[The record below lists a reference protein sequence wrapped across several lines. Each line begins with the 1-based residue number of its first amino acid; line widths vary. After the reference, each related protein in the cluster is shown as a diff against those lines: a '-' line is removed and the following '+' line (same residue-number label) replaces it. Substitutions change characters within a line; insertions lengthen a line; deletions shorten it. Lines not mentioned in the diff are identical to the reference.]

1 MLRLTLTQMRAS
13 AGRLVAAG
21 IAILLGTAFVAATLM
36 AGAVME
42 RTTHDTVTSRYADAD
57 LVLTGDAITTE
68 QVEQVRHADQVAAA
82 DPMSVIGG
90 QLEAGARTEYTNL
103 GATASDDRL
112 DNTTLTEGELPTQTG
127 QIAVA
132 EGVAERLGLSIGD
145 EFTLIQEHWQ
155 PTDDGD
161 GTVSTEDRPMTVVGL
176 LASPD
181 TYLFPPTEGLV
192 TPSDFAEISAYSA
205 PDQAGLYSEVMVAV
219 PPGAD
224 ASAVAGELSEL
235 VGSGVQVQ
243 TVAQIAEE
251 QTAKLTGSDL
261 TMLALLL
268 AFAAVALIV
277 AALVIANTFQVLVAQ
292 RTRTLAL
299 LRCVGADR
307 RQIHTSVLTEAAIL
321 GVLSSLAGVGV
332 GIALMAVGLRVLAG
346 SDAQIPLSTDLVI
359 TPAAVIVP
367 IVTGL
372 VVTVAAALLPARL
385 ATRVAPLA
393 ALRPADAPPTSRAS
407 KVRIAL
413 AAAAVVGGGALL
425 ALGLYIA
432 RPTSGADTLI
442 IALGVGMLGGLLALF
457 GLLLGCILIVP
468 ALIRLVGRLVQRH
481 VPARV
486 AVANAVRNPRRS
498 AATASALVIGVTLV
512 TMMSTGALAAGNALT
527 SELDSRF
534 PVDLEVSTAGGM
546 RDEQVQAVTTTDGVT
561 DTALL
566 ASTATTGNLPDSG
579 EVGIDVAAVAT
590 GDLSAVV
597 RSTDA
602 TAGLAE
608 GTLVIGDQLATN
620 YQLASGDEVTLTGR
634 SDEEVTLT
642 VAVTSLDGNTALV
655 TPEVLTRLDPDAG
668 PSILWARVAEQGE
681 YDTVMSVQGNLTEA
695 SQGLEDADTPMV
707 NGAAVERAG
716 YQQVVDT
723 ILAVVIG
730 LLAVSVVIA
739 LIGVANTLSLSVLE
753 RRRESAMLRA
763 LGLTR
768 SQLRG
773 MLAIEGLMIA
783 GAGALIGIVA
793 GLVFGW
799 AGSAIVLAQMAEV
812 PLVVPWRDLGLVA
825 LVSLAAGL
833 LASAL
838 PARSAARTP
847 PAAALAVD

>member
-1 MLRLTLTQMRAS
+1 MLRLTLTQMRSS

-42 RTTHDTVTSRYADAD
+42 RTTHDSVTSRYADAD
-57 LVLTGDAITTE
+57 LVLTGNAITTE
-68 QVEQVRHADQVAAA
+68 QVEQVRSTDQVVAA
-82 DPMSVIGG
+82 DPMTVIGG
-90 QLEAGARTEYTNL
+90 QFEAGARTEYVNL

-112 DNTTLTEGELPTQTG
+112 DSSALTQGDLPTQTG

-132 EGVAERLGLSIGD
+132 EGVAERLGLEIGD
-145 EFTLIQEHWQ
+145 EFTLVQEQWQ
-155 PTDDGD
+155 STDDGD
-161 GTVSTEDRPMTVVGL
+161 GTIATEDRPMTAVGL
-176 LASPD
+176 LASPQ
-181 TYLFPPTEGLV
+181 TYLFAPTEGLV
-192 TPSDFAEISAYSA
+192 TPGDFADIFAYSA
-205 PDQAGLYSEVMVAV
+205 PEENGNSTEVMVAV
-219 PPGAD
+219 EPGAD
-224 ASAVAGELSEL
+224 VSAVADELSGL
-235 VGSGVQVQ
+235 ASGGVQVQ
-243 TVAQIAEE
+243 TVDEIAEE
-251 QTAKLTGSDL
+251 QTAALTGSDL

-307 RQIHTSVLTEAAIL
+307 RQIHASVLTEAVIL
-321 GVLSSLAGVGV
+321 GVLSSLAGVGFGV
-332 GIALMAVGLRVLAG
+332 ALMAVGLRVLAG
-346 SDAQIPLSTDLVI
+346 SDAQLPLSTDLVI

-367 IVTGL
+367 VLTGL

-393 ALRPADAPPTSRAS
+393 ALRPADASPTSHAS
-407 KVRIAL
+407 KVRIAI
-413 AAAAVVGGGALL
+413 AAAAVFGGGALL
-425 ALGLYIA
+425 ALGVSIA
-432 RPTSGADTLI
+432 RPESGADTLI

-457 GLLLGCILIVP
+457 GLLLGCVLIVP
-468 ALIRLVGRLVQRH
+468 ALIRLVGRLLQRN

-512 TMMSTGALAAGNALT
+512 TMMSTGALAASSALS

-534 PVDLEVSTAGGM
+534 PVDLEVSTAGAL
-546 RDEQVQAVTTTDGVT
+546 RDEQVQTVTTTDGVA

-566 ASTATTGNLPDSG
+566 ATTAATGDLPDIG
-579 EVGIDVAAVAT
+579 EVEMDVAAVAT
-590 GDLSAVV
+590 GDLTTVV

-602 TAGLAE
+602 TAGLGE
-608 GTLVIGDQLATN
+608 DTIVVGHQLAES
-620 YQLASGDEVTLTGR
+620 YQLDSGDELTLSGR
-634 SDEEVTLT
+634 SEEGVTLT
-642 VAVTSLDGNTALV
+642 VSVTSLDGNTSIV
-655 TPEVLTRLDPDAG
+655 TPDVLARLDPDAET
-668 PSILWARVAEQGE
+668 SMLWARVGDQGE
-681 YDTVMSVQGNLTEA
+681 YDTVMAVQSALTEA
-695 SQGLEDADTPMV
+695 SQSLDGADTPLV

-716 YQQVVDT
+716 YQQVVNT

-753 RRRESAMLRA
+753 RRRESAMMRA

-768 SQLRG
+768 GQLRG

-812 PLVVPWRDLGLVA
+812 PLVVPWRDLALVVV
-825 LVSLAAGL
+825 VSLAAGL

>member
-1 MLRLTLTQMRAS
+1 MLRLTLTQMRSA

-21 IAILLGTAFVAATLM
+21 IAILLGTAFVAAALM

-42 RTTHDTVTSRYADAD
+42 RTTHDSVTSRYADAD
-57 LVLTGDAITTE
+57 LVLSGDAITTE
-68 QVEQVRHADQVAAA
+68 QVDQVRSTGQVAAA
-82 DPMSVIGG
+82 DPMTQAGG
-90 QLEAGARTEYTNL
+90 RLEAGSRTEYVTL

-112 DNTTLTEGELPTQTG
+112 DSTTLTQGDLPTQTG

-145 EFTLIQEHWQ
+145 DFTLVQEQWQ
-155 PTDDGD
+155 PTDDG
-161 GTVSTEDRPMTVVGL
+161 GTTATEDRTLTVVGL
-176 LASPD
+176 LASPE
-181 TYLFPPTEGLV
+181 TYLFPPTAGIL
-192 TPSDFAEISAYSA
+192 TPSDLAEVLAYSA
-205 PDQAGLYSEVMVAV
+205 PDQAGTTSEVMVALE
-219 PPGAD
+219 PGAD
-224 ASAVAGELSEL
+224 AGTVAAELSE
-235 VGSGVQVQ
+235 VGGSGVQVQ
-243 TVAQIAEE
+243 TVEEIAEQ
-251 QTAKLTGSDL
+251 QTAELTGSDL

-307 RQIHTSVLTEAAIL
+307 RQIHASVLTEAAIL
-321 GVLSSLAGVGV
+321 GVLSSLAGVGF

-346 SDAQIPLSTDLVI
+346 SDAQIPLSTDLVV

-367 IVTGL
+367 VLTGL

-393 ALRPADAPPTSRAS
+393 ALRPADAPPTSHAS

-413 AAAAVVGGGALL
+413 AATAVVGGGALL
-425 ALGLYIA
+425 AGGVAIA
-432 RPTSGADTLI
+432 GSGGDSDLLI

-457 GLLLGCILIVP
+457 GLLLGCVLIVP
-468 ALIRLVGRLVQRH
+468 ALIRLVGRLLRRN

-512 TMMSTGALAAGNALT
+512 TMMSTGALAASNALT

-534 PVDLEVSTAGGM
+534 PVDLEVSTASDL
-546 RDEQVQAVTTTDGVT
+546 RDEQVQAVTSADGVA

-566 ASTATTGNLPDSG
+566 ASTAATGTLPDVG
-579 EVGIDVAAVAT
+579 EVSMDVAAVAT
-590 GDLSAVV
+590 GDLNDVV

-608 GTLVIGDQLATN
+608 DTIVVGHQLAGN
-620 YQLASGDEVTLTGR
+620 LQLDSGDDLTLTGR
-634 SDEEVTLT
+634 SEEEVTLT
-642 VAVTSLDGNTALV
+642 VAVTSLDGTTSLV
-655 TPEVLTRLDPDAG
+655 TPDVLSRLDPDAA
-668 PSILWARVAEQGE
+668 PSILWARVADQGE
-681 YDTVMSVQGNLTEA
+681 YDTVMAVQSGLTEA
-695 SQGLEDADTPMV
+695 SQSLDGADTPVV
-707 NGAAVERAG
+707 NGAAVERAE
-716 YQQVVDT
+716 YQQVVNT
-723 ILAVVIG
+723 LLAVVIG

-768 SQLRG
+768 GQLRG

-799 AGSAIVLAQMAEV
+799 AGSAIVLAQMTEV

>member
-1 MLRLTLTQMRAS
+1 MLRLTLTQMRSA

-21 IAILLGTAFVAATLM
+21 IAILLGTAFVAAALM

-42 RTTHDTVTSRYADAD
+42 RTTHDSVTSRYADAD
-57 LVLTGDAITTE
+57 LVLSGDAITTE
-68 QVEQVRHADQVAAA
+68 QVDQVRSTGQVAAA
-82 DPMSVIGG
+82 DPMTQAGG
-90 QLEAGARTEYTNL
+90 RLEAGSRTEYVTL

-112 DNTTLTEGELPTQTG
+112 DSTTLTQGDLPTQTG

-145 EFTLIQEHWQ
+145 DFTLVQEQWQ
-155 PTDDGD
+155 PTDDG
-161 GTVSTEDRPMTVVGL
+161 GTTATEDRTLTVVGL
-176 LASPD
+176 LASPE
-181 TYLFPPTEGLV
+181 TYLFPPTAGIL
-192 TPSDFAEISAYSA
+192 TPSDLAEVLAYSA
-205 PDQAGLYSEVMVAV
+205 PDQAGTTSEVMVALE
-219 PPGAD
+219 PGAD
-224 ASAVAGELSEL
+224 AGTVAAELSE
-235 VGSGVQVQ
+235 VGGSGVQVQ
-243 TVAQIAEE
+243 TVEEIAEQ
-251 QTAKLTGSDL
+251 QTAELTGSDL

-307 RQIHTSVLTEAAIL
+307 RQIHASVLTEAAIL
-321 GVLSSLAGVGV
+321 GVLSSLAGVGF

-346 SDAQIPLSTDLVI
+346 SDAQIPLSTDLVV

-367 IVTGL
+367 VLTGL

-393 ALRPADAPPTSRAS
+393 ALRPADAPPTSHAS

-413 AAAAVVGGGALL
+413 AATAVVGGGALL
-425 ALGLYIA
+425 AGGVAIA
-432 RPTSGADTLI
+432 GSGGDSDLLI

-457 GLLLGCILIVP
+457 GLLLGCVLIVP
-468 ALIRLVGRLVQRH
+468 ALIRLVGRLLRRN

-512 TMMSTGALAAGNALT
+512 TMMSTGALAASNALT

-534 PVDLEVSTAGGM
+534 PVDLEVSTASDL
-546 RDEQVQAVTTTDGVT
+546 RDEQVQAVTSADGVA

-566 ASTATTGNLPDSG
+566 ASTAATGTLPDVG
-579 EVGIDVAAVAT
+579 EVSMDVAAVAT
-590 GDLSAVV
+590 GDLNDVV

-608 GTLVIGDQLATN
+608 DTIVVGHQLAGN
-620 YQLASGDEVTLTGR
+620 LQLDSGDDLTLTGR
-634 SDEEVTLT
+634 SEEEVTLT
-642 VAVTSLDGNTALV
+642 VAVTSLDGTTSLV
-655 TPEVLTRLDPDAG
+655 TPDVLSRLDPDAA
-668 PSILWARVAEQGE
+668 PSILWARVADQGE
-681 YDTVMSVQGNLTEA
+681 YDTVMAVQSGLTEA
-695 SQGLEDADTPMV
+695 SQSLDGADTPVV
-707 NGAAVERAG
+707 NGAAVERAA

-768 SQLRG
+768 GQLRG

-799 AGSAIVLAQMAEV
+799 AGSAIVLAQMTEV

>member
-1 MLRLTLTQMRAS
+1 MRAS

-21 IAILLGTAFVAATLM
+21 IAILLGTAFVAASLM

-42 RTTHDTVTSRYADAD
+42 RTTYDAVTSQYADAD
-57 LVLTGDAITTE
+57 LVLSGDAITPE
-68 QVEQVRHADQVAAA
+68 QVDQVRHTDQVAAA
-82 DPMSVIGG
+82 DPMTRVGG
-90 QLEAGARTEYTNL
+90 QLEAGARTEYASL
-103 GATASDDRL
+103 GATASDERL
-112 DNTTLTEGELPTQTG
+112 NSATLTDGELPTQTG

-132 EGVAERLGLSIGD
+132 EGAAQRLGLSIGD
-145 EFTLIQEHWQ
+145 EFTLVQEQWQ
-155 PTDDGD
+155 STDDG
-161 GTVSTEDRPMTVVGL
+161 GTVTSEDRPVTVVGL
-176 LASPD
+176 IASPD
-181 TYLFPPTEGLV
+181 TYLFAPIGALV
-192 TPSDFAEISAYSA
+192 TADDLAEILAYSA
-205 PDQAGLYSEVMVAV
+205 PEQEGASSEVLVALE
-219 PPGAD
+219 PGAD
-224 ASAVAGELSEL
+224 VHAAAAELSDL
-235 VGSGVQVQ
+235 AGSGARVE
-243 TVAQIAEE
+243 TVEEIAEH
-251 QTAKLTGSDL
+251 QTADLTGSDR

-307 RQIHTSVLTEAAIL
+307 RQIHTSVLAEAAIL
-321 GVLSSLAGVGV
+321 GAVSSLAGVGV
-332 GIALMAVGLRVLAG
+332 GVGLMAVGLRVLAG

-367 IVTGL
+367 VLTGL
-372 VVTVAAALLPARL
+372 VVTIAAALLPARL

-407 KVRIAL
+407 KVRVVIA
-413 AAAAVVGGGALL
+413 AVAVVGGGALL
-425 ALGLYIA
+425 ALGLSLA
-432 RPTSGADTLI
+432 GSGGDSDLLI
-442 IALGVGMLGGLLALF
+442 VALGVGMLGGLLSLF
-457 GLLLGCILIVP
+457 GLLLGCVLIVP
-468 ALIRLVGRLVQRH
+468 ALIRLVGRLLQRN

-512 TMMSTGALAAGNALT
+512 TMMSTGALAAGNALS

-534 PVDLEVSTAGGM
+534 PVDLEVSTATTLG
-546 RDEQVQAVTTTDGVT
+546 DEQVQAVTTTDGVQ

-566 ASTATTGNLPDSG
+566 ASTATTGDLPDLG
-579 EVGIDVAAVAT
+579 EVSQDVAAVAT
-590 GDLSAVV
+590 GDLNQVV
-597 RSTDA
+597 RSSDA

-608 GTLVIGDQLATN
+608 DTIVVGHQLAEG
-620 YQLASGDEVTLTGR
+620 YQLDTGDEIALTGR
-634 SDEEVTLT
+634 SEEEVTLT
-642 VAVTSLDGNTALV
+642 VAVTSLDGTTSLV
-655 TPEVLTRLDPDAG
+655 TPDVLTRLDPEAQTT
-668 PSILWARVAEQGE
+668 ILWARVAEEGE
-681 YDTVMSVQGNLTEA
+681 YDTVTAVQSSLTDA
-695 SQGLEDADTPMV
+695 SQTLDGADTPMV
-707 NGAAVERAG
+707 SGAAVERAG
-716 YQQVVDT
+716 YQQVVNT

-768 SQLRG
+768 GQLRG

-799 AGSAIVLAQMAEV
+799 AGSAIVLTQMAEV
-812 PLVVPWRDLGLVA
+812 PMVVPWRDLALVA
-825 LVSLAAGL
+825 GVSLAAGL

>member
-1 MLRLTLTQMRAS
+1 
-13 AGRLVAAG
+13 
-21 IAILLGTAFVAATLM
+21 
-36 AGAVME
+36 
-42 RTTHDTVTSRYADAD
+42 
-57 LVLTGDAITTE
+57 
-68 QVEQVRHADQVAAA
+68 
-82 DPMSVIGG
+82 
-90 QLEAGARTEYTNL
+90 
-103 GATASDDRL
+103 
-112 DNTTLTEGELPTQTG
+112 
-127 QIAVA
+127 
-132 EGVAERLGLSIGD
+132 
-145 EFTLIQEHWQ
+145 
-155 PTDDGD
+155 
-161 GTVSTEDRPMTVVGL
+161 
-176 LASPD
+176 
-181 TYLFPPTEGLV
+181 
-192 TPSDFAEISAYSA
+192 
-205 PDQAGLYSEVMVAV
+205 
-219 PPGAD
+219 
-224 ASAVAGELSEL
+224 
-235 VGSGVQVQ
+235 
-243 TVAQIAEE
+243 
-251 QTAKLTGSDL
+251 
-261 TMLALLL
+261 
-268 AFAAVALIV
+268 
-277 AALVIANTFQVLVAQ
+277 
-292 RTRTLAL
+292 
-299 LRCVGADR
+299 
-307 RQIHTSVLTEAAIL
+307 
-321 GVLSSLAGVGV
+321 
-332 GIALMAVGLRVLAG
+332 
-346 SDAQIPLSTDLVI
+346 
-359 TPAAVIVP
+359 
-367 IVTGL
+367 
-372 VVTVAAALLPARL
+372 
-385 ATRVAPLA
+385 
-393 ALRPADAPPTSRAS
+393 
-407 KVRIAL
+407 
-413 AAAAVVGGGALL
+413 
-425 ALGLYIA
+425 
-432 RPTSGADTLI
+432 
-442 IALGVGMLGGLLALF
+442 
-457 GLLLGCILIVP
+457 
-468 ALIRLVGRLVQRH
+468 
-481 VPARV
+481 

-566 ASTATTGNLPDSG
+566 ASTATTGNLPDIG

-655 TPEVLTRLDPDAG
+655 TPEVLTRLDPDAE

-768 SQLRG
+768 GQLRG

>member
-1 MLRLTLTQMRAS
+1 MLRLTLTQMRSA

-21 IAILLGTAFVAATLM
+21 IAILLGTAFVAAALM

-42 RTTHDTVTSRYADAD
+42 RTTHDSVTSRYADAD
-57 LVLTGDAITTE
+57 LVLSGDAITTE
-68 QVEQVRHADQVAAA
+68 QVDQVRSTGQVAAA
-82 DPMSVIGG
+82 DPMTQAGG
-90 QLEAGARTEYTNL
+90 RLEAGSRTEYVTL

-112 DNTTLTEGELPTQTG
+112 DSTTLTQGDLPTQTG

-145 EFTLIQEHWQ
+145 DFTLVQEQWQ
-155 PTDDGD
+155 PTDDG
-161 GTVSTEDRPMTVVGL
+161 GTTATEDRTLTVVGL
-176 LASPD
+176 LASPE
-181 TYLFPPTEGLV
+181 TYLFPPTAGIL
-192 TPSDFAEISAYSA
+192 TPSDLAEVLAYSA
-205 PDQAGLYSEVMVAV
+205 PDQAGTTSEVMVALE
-219 PPGAD
+219 PGAD
-224 ASAVAGELSEL
+224 AGTVAAELSE
-235 VGSGVQVQ
+235 VGGSGVQVQ
-243 TVAQIAEE
+243 TVEEIAEQ
-251 QTAKLTGSDL
+251 QTAELTGSDL

-307 RQIHTSVLTEAAIL
+307 RQIHASVLTEAAIL
-321 GVLSSLAGVGV
+321 GVLSSLAGVGF

-346 SDAQIPLSTDLVI
+346 SDAQIPLSTDLVV

-367 IVTGL
+367 VLTGL

-393 ALRPADAPPTSRAS
+393 ALRPADAPPTSHAS

-413 AAAAVVGGGALL
+413 AATAVVGGGALL
-425 ALGLYIA
+425 AGGVAIA
-432 RPTSGADTLI
+432 GSGGDSDLLI

-457 GLLLGCILIVP
+457 GLLLGCVLIVP
-468 ALIRLVGRLVQRH
+468 ALIRLVGRLLRRN

-512 TMMSTGALAAGNALT
+512 TMMSTGALAASNALT

-534 PVDLEVSTAGGM
+534 PVDLEVSTASDL
-546 RDEQVQAVTTTDGVT
+546 RDEQVQAVTSADGVA

-566 ASTATTGNLPDSG
+566 ASTAATGTLPDVG
-579 EVGIDVAAVAT
+579 EVSMDVAAVAT
-590 GDLSAVV
+590 GDLNDVV

-608 GTLVIGDQLATN
+608 DTIVIGHQLAGN
-620 YQLASGDEVTLTGR
+620 LQLDSGDDLTLTGR
-634 SDEEVTLT
+634 SEEEVTLT
-642 VAVTSLDGNTALV
+642 VAVTSLDGTTSLV
-655 TPEVLTRLDPDAG
+655 TPDVLSRLDPDAA
-668 PSILWARVAEQGE
+668 PSILWARVADQGE
-681 YDTVMSVQGNLTEA
+681 YDTVMAVQSGLTEA
-695 SQGLEDADTPMV
+695 SQSLDGADTPVV
-707 NGAAVERAG
+707 NGAAVERAA

-768 SQLRG
+768 GQLRG

-799 AGSAIVLAQMAEV
+799 AGSAIVLAQMTEV